1 MVASATKSH
10 SADNLCPLLSKKLD
24 ITDIKQDAPNL
35 SGIYSVISKFTSY
48 RVRFLRLGYDIS
60 SLYRLS

>member
-24 ITDIKQDAPNL
+24 ITDIKQDALNL
-35 SGIYSVISKFTSY
+35 SGIYSVINYHDSSSIIELLFT
-48 RVRFLRLGYDIS
+48 
-60 SLYRLS
+60 